1 MAGVTGIQKKLG
13 KPFRLQ
19 CYRRC
24 LIEDYCT
31 GRISRRID
39 EDPNVP
45 YLVLVVLYCR
55 ISTMLYDLVWS
66 KSAIPHGHL
75 L

>member
-1 MAGVTGIQKKLG
+1 MEVLYPKAGVTGIQEKAREA
-13 KPFRLQ
+13 FRLQ

-45 YLVLVVLYCR
+45 YLVLITNQRL
-55 ISTMLYDLVWS
+55 IG
-66 KSAIPHGHL
+66 A
-75 L
+75 

>member
-1 MAGVTGIQKKLG
+1 MGVLYPMAGVTGIQKKLG

-45 YLVLVVLYCR
+45 YLVLITNQRL
-55 ISTMLYDLVWS
+55 IG
-66 KSAIPHGHL
+66 A
-75 L
+75 